1 MKRNLTGKIK
11 IIGCYPVAGGEC
23 LYVLPFEMS
32 IVWAERKGADSIAI
46 CWRGKL
52 HFRQLY
58 YRKDGFVFK
67 FFNHVFYL
75 SEMYASRNLHINV

>member
-1 MKRNLTGKIK
+1 MKRNLPGKIK
-11 IIGCYPVAGGEC
+11 IIGYYPVADGES

-32 IVWAERKGADSIAI
+32 IVWAERKQADSIAL

-58 YRKDGFVFK
+58 YRKGGFVFK
-67 FFNHVFYL
+67 FFNRAFYL
-75 SEMYASRNLHINV
+75 SEMYASRNV

>member
-1 MKRNLTGKIK
+1 MKRRLSGEIK
-11 IIGCYPVAGGEC
+11 VVGCYQVAGHEC

-32 IVWAERKGADSIAI
+32 IVWAERKQADTIAL

-58 YRKDGFVFK
+58 YRKGGFVFK
-67 FFNHVFYL
+67 FFNRAFYL